1 MKREASGASTTQSSS
16 SSHCT
21 EMIIII
27 FKKYQKRISRKRND
41 QVFPS
46 HSLLRTWSE
55 SGEKRKQVVEK
66 KHKRSVIVP
75 AEKEPGDAFWNNKK
89 KENFSFHLCCPL
101 SLLHLATGPIP
112 NGGTSIGTLL
122 IFTRRNHFVFLQ
134 FLFRRSSFLDFE
146 VFSILGIA
154 TGRPT

>member
-89 KENFSFHLCCPL
+89 RRTFPFTFVAPYLCCTWPQDQSRTGGRPSAPCSSSQGEIISFSF
-101 SLLHLATGPIP
+101 
-112 NGGTSIGTLL
+112 NFYFGGVRFWTL
-122 IFTRRNHFVFLQ
+122 R
-134 FLFRRSSFLDFE
+134 
-146 VFSILGIA
+146 FSPFSA
-154 TGRPT
+154 